1 MKQAIKAAAAA
12 ALVPDG
18 AVVMIGGFMGV
29 GTPHRLID
37 ALVEADR
44 RNLTIIANDTAK
56 PGFGIGKLI
65 SAGAVSRVVTSHI
78 GLNPD
83 TQKGMIDGKIK
94 VDLVPQGTLI
104 ERIRAAGFG
113 LGGVLTKTGLGTLAA
128 EGQRTIEIDGEEWL
142 LALPLKAGFALIHAD
157 QADHMGNLTYQLTAT
172 NFNPILAMAADIVI
186 CESREIL
193 PVGMLP
199 PDAIKTPGILVDYL
213 IERPRP

>member
-1 MKQAIKAAAAA
+1 MKEAIKAAAAA
-12 ALVPDG
+12 ALVSDG

-37 ALVEADR
+37 ALVEAGR

-65 SAGAVSRVVTSHI
+65 SAGAVSHVITSHI

-104 ERIRAAGFG
+104 ERIRAGGFG

-142 LALPLKAGFALIHAD
+142 LAPPLRAGFALVHAD
-157 QADHMGNLTYQLTAT
+157 QADYMGNLTYQLTAT
-172 NFNPILAMAADIVI
+172 NFNPILAMAADVVI
-186 CESREIL
+186 CEPREIL
-193 PVGMLP
+193 PVGTLP

-213 IERPRP
+213 IGRPRP

>member
-1 MKQAIKAAAAA
+1 MKEAIKAAAAA
-12 ALVPDG
+12 ALVSDG

-37 ALVEADR
+37 ALVEAGR

-65 SAGAVSRVVTSHI
+65 STGAVSHVITSHI

-104 ERIRAAGFG
+104 ERIRAGGFG

-142 LALPLKAGFALIHAD
+142 LAPPLRAGFALVHAD
-157 QADHMGNLTYQLTAT
+157 QADYMGNLTYQLTAT
-172 NFNPILAMAADIVI
+172 NFNPILAMAADVVI
-186 CESREIL
+186 CEPREIL
-193 PVGMLP
+193 PVGTLP

-213 IERPRP
+213 IGRPRP

>member
-1 MKQAIKAAAAA
+1 MKQAIKTAAAA

-29 GTPHRLID
+29 GSPHRLID
-37 ALVEADR
+37 ALIEAGR
-44 RNLTIIANDTAK
+44 RNLTVIANDTAR

-65 SAGAVSRVVTSHI
+65 SEGAVSHVVTSHI

-83 TQKGMIDGKIK
+83 TQKAMMSGKIK

-128 EGQRTIEIDGEEWL
+128 EGQRTIAIDGEEWL
-142 LALPLKAGFALIHAD
+142 LATPLKAGFALIHAD
-157 QADHMGNLTYQLTAT
+157 QADYMGNLTYQLTAT
-172 NFNPILAMAADIVI
+172 NFNPILAMAADVVI
-186 CESREIL
+186 CEAREFFPSEQFPRTLSRRREFWSI
-193 PVGMLP
+193 
-199 PDAIKTPGILVDYL
+199 I
-213 IERPRP
+213 